1 MIESFLEAIQT
12 FGTAPLLFLIIAAFV
27 AGFIDAI
34 VGGGGLIQLPALL
47 IQLPQTSVPVILGT
61 NKIAALTGT
70 SLAAQRY
77 ARRIRF
83 DYRLLATIGLF
94 AFIFARLGALSLH
107 YFNPELLKPLIFIVL
122 LVIAIY
128 TYFKKELGHSV
139 SKTLSLQKQ
148 LLYGSVLAAV
158 VGFYDG
164 FIGPGTGSFLVLG
177 FVILLG
183 FEFLQA
189 SAYAKM
195 INVIT
200 NFSALFVFIQQGNYL
215 LELAILL
222 AVSNGTGSILGSITA
237 LKRGNG
243 FVRQIFLL
251 LVLLMLFRYGYDL
264 WQNQV

>member
-1 MIESFLEAIQT
+1 MEALNALGSNT
-12 FGTAPLLFLIIAAFV
+12 LLFLVASAFV
-27 AGFIDAI
+27 AGFIDAV

-47 IQLPQTSVPVILGT
+47 IQLPQTAIPVILGT

-77 ARRIRF
+77 ARRISF
-83 DYRLLATIGLF
+83 DYRLLLVIGFF

-107 YFNPELLKPLIFIVL
+107 HFNPELLKPLIFGIL
-122 LVIAIY
+122 LIIAIY
-128 TYFKKELGHSV
+128 TYFKKELGQHS

-148 LLYGSVLAAV
+148 LTYGSLLAAV

-177 FVILLG
+177 FVVLLG

-200 NFSALFVFIQQGNYL
+200 NFSALFVFVQQGNYL
-215 LELAILL
+215 LELALLL
-222 AVSNGTGSILGSITA
+222 ALSNGIGSILGSITA
-237 LKRGNG
+237 LKRGNT
-243 FVRQIFLL
+243 FVRKIFLL
-251 LVLLMLFRYGYDL
+251 IVVMMLFRYGYDL
-264 WQNQV
+264 WLV